1 MIFEIVL
8 TGVFCMAVFY
18 AHLFI
23 KKQWLED

>member
-1 MIFEIVL
+1 MIFEIIL

>member
-1 MIFEIVL
+1 MIVEIVL
-8 TGVFCMAVFY
+8 TGVFCMTVFY